1 MLTPDYLDVLPGPII
16 DLYEEYQQS
25 VINDIARRL
34 AKLDYASPTAAWQM
48 QRAIESGKLYD
59 DILEKLAS
67 ITGKSESTL
76 RTLFKDAGV
85 KAMAF
90 DDEIYRRAGLQ
101 PLPLNL
107 SPAMTQVLSAGLER
121 TQGLMRNL
129 TQTTAVTG
137 QDAFI
142 SAADLAY
149 MQVSSGAFDY
159 NSAIRQAVNKVAAE
173 GLSVI
178 NYASGRRDQLD
189 VAMRRTVLTGIN
201 QTSSQLQMARVVEM
215 NTDLIAV
222 SAHIG
227 ARNTGTG
234 PANHESWQ
242 GKVYKVNGQTA
253 KYKNFAET
261 TGYGTGEGLG
271 GWNCRHSFYPFFE
284 GISENAYSREE
295 LKSFANKTVTYN
307 GKEISV
313 YEATQIQRGM
323 ERKVRFFKRQAGA
336 LNVAGLD
343 ASKEMNNLKLWQAN
357 LRSFT
362 KQTGLPRQYSREWI
376 YGIKKESVEKLQLS
390 DYISADKNVEIKEK
404 LSNMTKNKF
413 TDNEKQALA
422 DYSAMRYK
430 EINGVLRGD
439 IELSPKVDIQPITY
453 DDEFSAL
460 LGFDNTPSAPIET
473 YDIEKAISNID
484 SAINKSSGLP
494 DNIILHR
501 GFGSEEIYNMAK
513 NNVLKPGGTFQDKA
527 YMSTSLQKSTADV
540 FSSREYPVMLE
551 IYGNKGAKCIFMNSE
566 EIGSAFTSEAEIL
579 LPRNAKSKIISFGI
593 EKDEFGREIAK
604 ILLNY
609 Q

>member
-1 MLTPDYLDVLPGPII
+1 MLTADYLDVLPGPII
-16 DLYEEYQQS
+16 ELYEEYQQS

-34 AKLDYASPTAAWQM
+34 AKMDYASPTAAWQM
-48 QRAIESGKLYD
+48 QRAIESGKLYEG
-59 DILEKLAS
+59 ILEKLAS

-76 RTLFKDAGV
+76 RDLFKNAGV

-90 DDEIYRRAGLQ
+90 DDDIYRRAGLQ

-107 SPAMTQVLSAGLER
+107 SPAMTQVLSAGLAR

-159 NSAIRQAVNKVAAE
+159 NSAIRQAVSKVASE

-178 NYASGRRDQLD
+178 NYASGRREQLD

-201 QTSSQLQMARVVEM
+201 QTSSQLQMARAVEM

-271 GWNCRHSFYPFFE
+271 GWGCRHSFYPFFE

-295 LKSFANKTVTYN
+295 LKLFANKTVTYN

-323 ERKVRFFKRQAGA
+323 ERKVRYFKRQAGA
-336 LNVAGLD
+336 LKAAGLD
-343 ASKEMNNLKLWQAN
+343 ASKEIDKLKLWQGN

-376 YGIKKESVEKLQLS
+376 SGLQKQTQTKKVTLPYIDKITSEYPEVANTKLSKLRKQSITELNRIEEERASSTIRDVYKYADSEELVNRERTFMSMLDKQKSSRYQFEHGIAGVWGPGDEEAFQKRLSSLKEIQSEIKLRKNWYSNMRRLEAIKQGEITGKIVLDEGDVIDLLSKVGDVYIDNGWKPSMGKPPYQPELFKESDLTGAKIRY
-390 DYISADKNVEIKEK
+390 YI
-404 LSNMTKNKF
+404 T
-413 TDNEKQALA
+413 
-422 DYSAMRYK
+422 
-430 EINGVLRGD
+430 
-439 IELSPKVDIQPITY
+439 
-453 DDEFSAL
+453 
-460 LGFDNTPSAPIET
+460 
-473 YDIEKAISNID
+473 
-484 SAINKSSGLP
+484 LP
-494 DNIILHR
+494 DGRIAHPDEVLEARTR
-501 GFGSEEIYNMAK
+501 GRLI
-513 NNVLKPGGTFQDKA
+513 VIDKIKVA
-527 YMSTSLQKSTADV
+527 ARDWTKRY
-540 FSSREYPVMLE
+540 
-551 IYGNKGAKCIFMNSE
+551 
-566 EIGSAFTSEAEIL
+566 
-579 LPRNAKSKIISFGI
+579 
-593 EKDEFGREIAK
+593 
-604 ILLNY
+604 
-609 Q
+609 